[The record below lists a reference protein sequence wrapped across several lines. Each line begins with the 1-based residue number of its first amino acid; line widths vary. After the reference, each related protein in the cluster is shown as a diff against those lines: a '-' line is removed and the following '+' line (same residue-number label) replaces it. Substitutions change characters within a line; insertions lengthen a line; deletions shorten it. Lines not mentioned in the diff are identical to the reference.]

1 MSLTQ
6 ELDNLRS
13 QSRTNIPADK
23 LEILD
28 KAAEKLGR
36 SGISEHSVK
45 VGDKAPEFV
54 LPNAVGK
61 TVRLKDLLVHGPVVV
76 SFYRGLW
83 CPNCNLEL
91 RALEQT
97 LPEITSLGA
106 TLVAISPQT
115 PDNSLSTAEK
125 HHLTFEVLSDV
136 GNQVAREYGLVFQI
150 PEELRPIYESFGMDL
165 SAHNGDESFEL
176 PVPATYVL
184 DTAGTVRTAFVNPD
198 YTKRLDPADVVSAL
212 RVLEVN
218 SLTAQI

>member
-13 QSRTNIPADK
+13 QSRTNIAADK

-83 CPNCNLEL
+83 CLTATSNW
-91 RALEQT
+91 ALEQT

-165 SAHNGDESFEL
+165 PAHNGDESFEL

-212 RVLEVN
+212 RVLEVD